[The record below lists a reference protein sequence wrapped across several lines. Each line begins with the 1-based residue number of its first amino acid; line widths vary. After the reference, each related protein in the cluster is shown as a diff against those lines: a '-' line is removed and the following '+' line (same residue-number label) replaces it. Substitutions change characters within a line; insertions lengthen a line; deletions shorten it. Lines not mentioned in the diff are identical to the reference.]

1 MTSSPT
7 RTDVSQ
13 LAQDGHTAEELG
25 HALALA
31 PPVDLQAV
39 RGRRGRGKGGAKAA
53 GDPELAA
60 LQVEAGMVEPAKLE
74 VPPTG
79 HLDVEAEAATHGD
92 AWPLDRRGP
101 HPPTQRQ
108 LALTKDGF
116 PRACY
121 SNAVVILQQDPRWGT
136 LRLNVL
142 TDAVE
147 HNGKDT
153 PELTL
158 VAQAAVWL
166 SQNYGLHL
174 GSQPVKEALYAVA
187 TERAYSPI
195 QDYLKGL
202 VWDGQRRIERLL
214 PEVFGLP
221 NTPLYEAYLRKFL
234 VGAVAR
240 ALKPGCKVDTALILV
255 GLQGTKKGSFFATL
269 FGDWFSD
276 SPIPIGSK
284 EAGIQLRAVWGYEA
298 AEMEDLNK
306 RTAEAVKQ
314 FMSSSSDL
322 FRGLWERG
330 ARKRPRSSVLCGSC
344 NRPQFLSDETGHRRF
359 WPLKVSDRQDI
370 DHTKVRAWR
379 DQIWAEARE
388 IYEAAQAAIDAGGI
402 PAPELRWW
410 FERDEEQARASDVA
424 QFVESHPWEETIKQ
438 WLPRVA
444 PFTTTEVLT
453 DCLRLDAAQ
462 QNQVA
467 ARQAGRVLIT
477 LGYVSKVIR
486 QENDTFLRRWV
497 REGARDAAPPPE
509 PVIPL

>member
-1 MTSSPT
+1 MTAAA
-7 RTDVSQ
+7 RTDVSD
-13 LAQDGHTAEELG
+13 LVRGGVDAGELG
-25 HALALA
+25 QGLAEA
-31 PPVDLQAV
+31 PPVNLALV
-39 RGRRGRGKGGAKAA
+39 RSRRGGSKAKAA
-53 GDPELAA
+53 ADPELAA
-60 LQVEAGMVEPAKLE
+60 LQVEAGMVEPPKPEAS
-74 VPPTG
+74 PTG
-79 HLDVEAEAATHGD
+79 HLDLDAEAATHGE

-108 LALTKDGF
+108 LALTKESF

-121 SNAVVILQQDPRWGT
+121 SNAVVILQKDPRWAT
-136 LRLNVL
+136 LRLNLLNDV
-142 TDAVE
+142 VE
-147 HNGKDT
+147 HDGKDT

-195 QDYLKGL
+195 QDYLRGL
-202 VWDGQRRIERLL
+202 TWDGQGRIQRLL

-221 NTPLYEAYLRKFL
+221 ATPLYETYLRRFM

-240 ALKPGCKVDTALILV
+240 ALSPGCKVDTALIFV
-255 GLQGTKKGSFFATL
+255 GQQGAKKSSFFQTL
-269 FGDWFSD
+269 FGAAWFSD

-284 EAGIQLRAVWGYEA
+284 EAGIQLRATWGYEA

-330 ARKRPRSSVLCGSC
+330 ARRRLRSSVLCGSC
-344 NRPQFLSDETGHRRF
+344 NKPQFLSDETGHRRF
-359 WPLKVSDRQDI
+359 WPLPVPDEVVIRNDL
-370 DHTKVRAWR
+370 VRAWR
-379 DQIWAEARE
+379 DQLWAEALVL
-388 IYEAAQAAIDAGGI
+388 YEAAQSSIDAGET
-402 PAPELRWW
+402 PAPGLRWW
-410 FERDEEQARASDVA
+410 FERDEERERAGDVA
-424 QFVESHPWEETIKQ
+424 QFVESHPWEETIKR
-438 WLPRVA
+438 WLPRAV